1 MKGVTSPSTAATFPA
16 APHDPRRLGGMEQ
29 LNWGYVRA
37 ARAFRPALAQAADP
51 GPEVMAVLEQDAEAE
66 LQALFDALELI

>member
-1 MKGVTSPSTAATFPA
+1 
-16 APHDPRRLGGMEQ
+16 MEQ

-51 GPEVMAVLEQDAEAE
+51 GPGVMAVLEQDAEAE